1 MTVDSTVASLTLNT
15 GWLYENSLRVIMAN
29 QAATGA
35 FIAAPNFGQYRY
47 SWFRDGAFI
56 ALALSDTGRPET
68 LEAARRFHGWVNEIV
83 QRYRALAEST
93 IAKVKAGQ
101 TLDPVTD
108 VLHCRYTVDGEP
120 SQDDWVPFQI
130 DGFGTWLYILA
141 EYCKKLEPAQAAA
154 ELAQYGDSIALLVDY
169 LGALWQTPNYDS
181 WEEHG
186 DKIATS
192 TLAALYG
199 GLSRV
204 AELAAYLPEDTILE
218 TAASTATQTAGEIKK
233 YILEHGTTTD
243 PDTGQ
248 RYLTKFCGGA
258 NPGELAGAVDAN
270 LLWVA
275 IPYSLLP
282 VNDPLIQATV
292 EKIVRDLVAGGKLD
306 ASQLDTSQLDSSAG
320 VHRYARDT
328 YFGGGEWLLLTAWL
342 AVVRLEQGDTA
353 GAKALLSWIEK
364 QARPDGALPEQTFE
378 HMNKPDMLNFWVEL
392 WGEVASP
399 LVWSHAS
406 YVTLVNRLRSA
417 GVLD

>member
-1 MTVDSTVASLTLNT
+1 MTVDSTVASSTLNT
-15 GWLYENSLRVIMAN
+15 GWLYENSLRVILAN
-29 QAATGA
+29 QATTGA
-35 FIAAPNFGQYRY
+35 FIASPNFSQYRY

-83 QRYRALAEST
+83 QRYRALAQSA
-93 IAKVKAGQ
+93 IARVKAGQ
-101 TLDPVTD
+101 ALDPITD

-130 DGFGTWLYILA
+130 DGFGTWLYTLA
-141 EYCKKLEPAQAAA
+141 EYCKKLEPAAAA
-154 ELAQYGDSIALLVDY
+154 ADLTRYGDSIALLVDY
-169 LGALWQTPNYDS
+169 LRALWQTPNYDS

-192 TLAALYG
+192 TLAALFG

-204 AELAAYLPEDTILE
+204 AELAAYLPGDTILE
-218 TAASTATQTAGEIKK
+218 NAAASATQTAGKIKK
-233 YILEHGTTTD
+233 YILENGTALD
-243 PDTGQ
+243 SATGQ
-248 RYLTKFCGGA
+248 RFLTKFCGGA

-270 LLWVA
+270 LLWA
-275 IPYSLLP
+275 AAPYGLWP

-292 EKIVRDLVAGGKLD
+292 EKIIRDLVAGGKPD
-306 ASQLDTSQLDSSAG
+306 ASPLDSSAG

-342 AVVRLEQGDTA
+342 AIVRLDQGDTG

-378 HMNKPDMLNFWVEL
+378 HMNKPDMLNFWIEL
-392 WGEVASP
+392 WGEVATP

-417 GVLD
+417 GILD